1 MNESN
6 KKKIEFKKSIN
17 FPCSYLAGETEKR
30 LYVNLNKG
38 ENNKLLIS
46 ELTKNGFRRS
56 YEHMYIPICEGC
68 NACIP
73 SRINIKKFK
82 FSKSNSRV
90 INLNSDLSFIKNF
103 NNKSEKHYELFKNYC
118 FERHESSQ
126 MTDMNIKEF
135 ENFFFESK
143 NNNQVFDLVDSS
155 ENLWG
160 SVLVD
165 ILNDG
170 YSAVYSFFDPYKS
183 KRSLGKLLI
192 LKLINE
198 LKTIN
203 KAFLYLGYWIKDSQK
218 MFYKANFNN
227 VEFFFEG
234 KWEDKNF
241 TKF

>member
-6 KKKIEFKKSIN
+6 KKKIEFKKSLN
-17 FPCSYLAGETEKR
+17 FPCSYLEGKTEKR
-30 LYVNLNKG
+30 LYVNINNW

-56 YEHMYIPICEGC
+56 HEHMYIPICEGC

-82 FSKSNSRV
+82 FSKNNLRV
-90 INLNSDLSFIKNF
+90 INLNSDLIFKKNF

-126 MTDMNIKEF
+126 MTNMNIKEF

-143 NNNQVFDLVDSS
+143 NKNQIFDLVDSS
-155 ENLWG
+155 ENIWG

-170 YSAVYSFFDPYKS
+170 YSAVYSFFDPYQS
-183 KRSLGKLLI
+183 KRSLGKVLI
-192 LKLINE
+192 LNLINE

-203 KAFLYLGYWIKDSQK
+203 KPFLYLGYWIKNSQK

-227 VEFFFEG
+227 VEFFFGG
-234 KWEDKNF
+234 KWENKDFIKL
-241 TKF
+241 

>member
-1 MNESN
+1 MNQFN
-6 KKKIEFKKSIN
+6 QKKIEFKKSIS
-17 FPCSYLAGETEKR
+17 FPCSYLKGKTEKR
-30 LYVNLNKG
+30 LYVNLNNN

-68 NACIP
+68 NSCIP
-73 SRINIKKFK
+73 SRINIANFK

-90 INLNSDLSFIKNF
+90 IKFNSDLIFKKSLKKNI
-103 NNKSEKHYELFKNYC
+103 ETHYELFKNYC

-126 MTDMNIKEF
+126 MMEMNIKEF
-135 ENFFFESK
+135 KNFFFESK
-143 NNNQVFDLVDSS
+143 NKNHVFDLFDSS
-155 ENLWG
+155 NNLLG
-160 SVLVD
+160 SILVD

-170 YSAVYSFFDPYKS
+170 FSAVYSFFDPYKS

-203 KAFLYLGYWIKDSQK
+203 KPFLYLGYWIKDSQK
-218 MFYKANFNN
+218 MFYKASFDN

-234 KWEDKNF
+234 KWNNKNV